1 MVHIIDKVLQPLDPV
16 PPSPTPPSPGPPP
29 PPPAPG
35 LQNIVELAE
44 SSADLTFL
52 TTLLK
57 STGLAKTLSGPG
69 PFTVFAPTND
79 IFAALPYSYVASL
92 LDPANFTDVQK
103 LLGFHVAQGTFYPAD
118 LTSGRQI
125 NTLEGDS
132 LQLVHHPDRMGQDG
146 IYIGRPLAQSNDL
159 SADVQLTGF
168 NGSSPE
174 TINASN
180 GVVYLIPT
188 LAGRM
193 NGLLLPPGAAP
204 IPEAEDH
211 REVPWAEKQFIAQFC
226 GPHACIFSFTN
237 KETGCC
243 GQVDAA
249 PRMPPDIWS
258 DPSAVVEYVRL
269 TIILSGAVPK
279 TLPPVEPCPGC
290 IATHESLRLGTCSYN
305 EYKTRWV
312 QDGNVTINWRVPGGG
327 FDNWCKAR
335 CGCGA
340 SNSSC
345 ENAHDNPATH
355 TYCSLCSSKYAAPT
369 DVQLYH
375 PGGSSA
381 KCVPGV

>member
-1 MVHIIDKVLQPLDPV
+1 M

-103 LLGFHVAQGTFYPAD
+103 LLGFHVAQGTFYPVD
-118 LTSGRQI
+118 LTNGRQI
-125 NTLEGDS
+125 KTLEGDP
-132 LQLVHHPDRMGQDG
+132 LQLVHHPDRMDQDG
-146 IYIGRPLAQSNDL
+146 IYVGRPLAQSNDL

-193 NGLLLPPGAAP
+193 NSLLLPPGAAP
-204 IPEAEDH
+204 
-211 REVPWAEKQFIAQFC
+211 KQTMRKF
-226 GPHACIFSFTN
+226 
-237 KETGCC
+237 
-243 GQVDAA
+243 
-249 PRMPPDIWS
+249 
-258 DPSAVVEYVRL
+258 
-269 TIILSGAVPK
+269 
-279 TLPPVEPCPGC
+279 PG
-290 IATHESLRLGTCSYN
+290 RRKN
-305 EYKTRWV
+305 
-312 QDGNVTINWRVPGGG
+312 
-327 FDNWCKAR
+327 
-335 CGCGA
+335 
-340 SNSSC
+340 
-345 ENAHDNPATH
+345 
-355 TYCSLCSSKYAAPT
+355 
-369 DVQLYH
+369 
-375 PGGSSA
+375 
-381 KCVPGV
+381 